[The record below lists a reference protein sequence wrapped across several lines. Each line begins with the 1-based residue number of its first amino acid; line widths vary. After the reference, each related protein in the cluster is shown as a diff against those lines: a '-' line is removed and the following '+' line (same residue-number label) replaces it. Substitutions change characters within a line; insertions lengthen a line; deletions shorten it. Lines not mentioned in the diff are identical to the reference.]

1 MHDAQYDLIII
12 GGGAAGMT
20 AAVYAARAGLK
31 TTLLESNITG
41 GLVNATYTVENF
53 PSYPSIHGMAL
64 MEKMREH
71 VDSLQVRARPC
82 AAGNTDSLRPGALLR
97 HL

>member
-71 VDSLQVRARPC
+71 VESAGPC
-82 AAGNTDSLRPGALLR
+82 GRGLRYHPAGADGR
-97 HL
+97 HQTRI

>member
-31 TTLLESNITG
+31 TTLLS
-41 GLVNATYTVENF
+41 L
-53 PSYPSIHGMAL
+53 IHI
-64 MEKMREH
+64 
-71 VDSLQVRARPC
+71 
-82 AAGNTDSLRPGALLR
+82 
-97 HL
+97 